1 MSLRALAIVFAGLL
15 VVGCLS
21 GGDTPEPRATTPP
34 ATPEAAATPA
44 PPRTVIPTVTVTPP
58 PTVIPTVTV
67 TPPPTGTAAPTV
79 TPSPTGTA
87 APTGTVTPPPTGT
100 AAPTGT
106 VTPPPT
112 GTAAPTGTPSPAA
125 AETPS
130 PTATAGPAL
139 LASFGD
145 GTQLVGS
152 EIAPGRYRASSPPAD
167 CRWRVQWSDE
177 SSWSN
182 REGFGTIVDIEPW
195 YDSIVSRGCGTWSN
209 DLTPTVTPG
218 EPFGD
223 GTFLVGPEIAPGRY
237 RAAAPTASCWW
248 MRIEI
253 EDDFGPF
260 SRGGAGGY
268 YADLPRLPVVDIGS
282 MDSGFVSSGC
292 GMWTADPAPI
302 TAPAQS
308 FGDGT
313 FLVGAEVS
321 PGRYRTTSTLDG
333 CEWEIRWLTGPER
346 FSVDGH
352 RTVIDVEPS
361 HALVTSSGCGAWTT
375 DLTPIVAPGEPFG
388 DGTFLVGAEIAPGRY
403 RTTSASIDCAWEIS
417 RMTRYVSTI
426 GGHRT
431 IVDIEPSLT
440 SFTSSGCGV
449 WSMDLTPLIT
459 PGEPFGDGLYLIGS
473 EIAPGRYRTTSATD
487 DCEWAMFRSA
497 FGPDSRSTDGTFA
510 TGRSLTVVDI
520 SDRDIGFSSSGC
532 GEWTADLTPIV
543 TPGEPFG
550 GGTFL
555 VGSEVAPGRYY
566 ATSALDSCRWAFMFD
581 FTRTLSST
589 ERGTLPIVD
598 VEPSHAGFAS
608 AGCGTWSTDPGPRTE
623 AGRTFGD
630 GVFLVGPEVAPG
642 RYRAV
647 SPSDECEWRRLRRF
661 GGSVGGRPDDYII
674 GFGGS
679 FIPFVDIA
687 PTDAGFVST
696 GCGTWSADLTPRIV
710 PGRPFG
716 AGTYLVGPEVAPGRY
731 RASSSTEACQWW
743 RISGFS
749 GEYFNNGDVQWL
761 EDITDG
767 GYVEEGAAIAEIAPS
782 DAAFVSYGCG
792 EWTTDFTARAT
803 PGQPFGG
810 GTFLVGSEIAP
821 GRYRT
826 APQSDRT
833 CHWRR
838 LSGFSG
844 FRSSH
849 LGYQSVE
856 SGSGHAIVD
865 IAPSDVGF
873 SSRGCGIWFVDRGS
887 GHLPRTSFGEGTFVV
902 GSGVPPGRYRARSA
916 ESWCTWRR
924 LSGFGGSEDDII
936 AAVSAD
942 RGFGATIVDVAA
954 SDAGF
959 YSRGCGTWSNDLE
972 PTRSP
977 GGSFSDGTHLVG
989 SEIEPGRYQASET
1002 AGCTWRRLGGFDGS
1016 DHDLIE
1022 FGRIGT
1028 RNDTAIV
1035 EIAPSD
1041 VGFFS
1046 FGCGGWS
1053 PVAASDAVPEPVR
1066 MPPAPSATPA
1076 PQPSPSTRVGD
1087 GTHRVGT
1094 DMPSGRYRAASPTD
1108 ACAWALRRGA
1118 SGRGDARVA
1127 VTILDIEPWDGE
1139 FSTSG
1144 CGTWTNDLA
1153 PVVLPGQPFGDGTYF
1168 VGSEIGPGRYRA
1180 SDPASCH
1187 WIRLTSFGG
1196 FSRAGGAMQVR
1207 YGPGGG
1213 PGIVDI
1219 AASDAGFYSRN
1230 CGTWAPVP

>member
-1 MSLRALAIVFAGLL
+1 
-15 VVGCLS
+15 
-21 GGDTPEPRATTPP
+21 
-34 ATPEAAATPA
+34 
-44 PPRTVIPTVTVTPP
+44 
-58 PTVIPTVTV
+58 
-67 TPPPTGTAAPTV
+67 
-79 TPSPTGTA
+79 
-87 APTGTVTPPPTGT
+87 
-100 AAPTGT
+100 
-106 VTPPPT
+106 
-112 GTAAPTGTPSPAA
+112 
-125 AETPS
+125 
-130 PTATAGPAL
+130 
-139 LASFGD
+139 
-145 GTQLVGS
+145 
-152 EIAPGRYRASSPPAD
+152 
-167 CRWRVQWSDE
+167 
-177 SSWSN
+177 
-182 REGFGTIVDIEPW
+182 
-195 YDSIVSRGCGTWSN
+195 
-209 DLTPTVTPG
+209 
-218 EPFGD
+218 
-223 GTFLVGPEIAPGRY
+223 
-237 RAAAPTASCWW
+237 
-248 MRIEI
+248 
-253 EDDFGPF
+253 
-260 SRGGAGGY
+260 
-268 YADLPRLPVVDIGS
+268 
-282 MDSGFVSSGC
+282 
-292 GMWTADPAPI
+292 
-302 TAPAQS
+302 
-308 FGDGT
+308 
-313 FLVGAEVS
+313 
-321 PGRYRTTSTLDG
+321 
-333 CEWEIRWLTGPER
+333 
-346 FSVDGH
+346 
-352 RTVIDVEPS
+352 
-361 HALVTSSGCGAWTT
+361 
-375 DLTPIVAPGEPFG
+375 
-388 DGTFLVGAEIAPGRY
+388 
-403 RTTSASIDCAWEIS
+403 
-417 RMTRYVSTI
+417 MTRYVSTI

-431 IVDIEPSLT
+431 IIDIEPSLT

-459 PGEPFGDGLYLIGS
+459 PGEPFGDGLYLIAS

-487 DCEWAMFRSA
+487 DCEWAMFRGA
-497 FGPDSRSTDGTFA
+497 FRPDSRSTDGTFA

-598 VEPSHAGFAS
+598 IEPSHAGFAS

-623 AGRTFGD
+623 AGLTFGD

-661 GGSVGGRPDDYII
+661 GGSVGGRPDTYVI
-674 GFGGS
+674 GFGRS

-687 PTDAGFVST
+687 PTDTGFVST
-696 GCGTWSADLTPRIV
+696 GCGTWSADLAPRIV

-716 AGTYLVGPEVAPGRY
+716 AGTHLVGPEVAPGRY
-731 RASSSTEACQWW
+731 RASSPTEACQWW

-749 GEYFNNGDVQWL
+749 GEYFDNGDVRWL
-761 EDITDG
+761 EDITDS
-767 GYVEEGAAIAEIAPS
+767 GYVEEGAAIAEIAPG

-792 EWTTDFTARAT
+792 EWTTDFTPRVR

-826 APQSDRT
+826 APQTDRT

-849 LGYQSVE
+849 LGYQRVE

-873 SSRGCGIWFVDRGS
+873 SSRGCGIWSIDRGS

-959 YSRGCGTWSNDLE
+959 YSHGCGIWSTDLT

-1002 AGCTWRRLGGFDGS
+1002 AGCTWRRLGGFGGS
-1016 DHDLIE
+1016 ERELIE
-1022 FGRIGT
+1022 FVRYGRHPGP
-1028 RNDTAIV
+1028 AVV

-1046 FGCGGWS
+1046 FACGEVVARGCLGCRAGAGQDAARPECDAGVTAVADHPRWRRHA
-1053 PVAASDAVPEPVR
+1053 PRRDRHAFRALPRRFAHGRLRLGAASRRQRSGGCSRSGHHPRCPAVGRRVQHQWLRNVDQRPEPDR
-1066 MPPAPSATPA
+1066 HAWPAVW
-1076 PQPSPSTRVGD
+1076 RRDV
-1087 GTHRVGT
+1087 
-1094 DMPSGRYRAASPTD
+1094 
-1108 ACAWALRRGA
+1108 LRRVRACTRPLPCLGP
-1118 SGRGDARVA
+1118 RIVP
-1127 VTILDIEPWDGE
+1127 LDPLD
-1139 FSTSG
+1139 FV
-1144 CGTWTNDLA
+1144 CR
-1153 PVVLPGQPFGDGTYF
+1153 VLPSRRCDAGE
-1168 VGSEIGPGRYRA
+1168 VRPGRR
-1180 SDPASCH
+1180 PRH
-1187 WIRLTSFGG
+1187 RRHRSF
-1196 FSRAGGAMQVR
+1196 R
-1207 YGPGGG
+1207 
-1213 PGIVDI
+1213 
-1219 AASDAGFYSRN
+1219 
-1230 CGTWAPVP
+1230 